1 MALEAFLISTCT
13 LESNTKEKIE
23 NMPQNFEFVKARG
36 NFLVQCEE
44 YDNFDYIALPVI
56 PVLLNR
62 QPTPRKF

>member
-44 YDNFDYIALPVI
+44 HDNFDYIAIWKIVEGPAKIGFLE
-56 PVLLNR
+56 
-62 QPTPRKF
+62 